1 MDKQL
6 KPREKPKEEALT
18 LTHSSPSLITLIL
31 QSSQHPESAL
41 QLVERQAAITPA
53 LAMSA
58 GEQLSV
64 LGKQDKKV
72 LLKALSM
79 LITQLRQSLNV
90 GKNLDT
96 LQVYECAAL
105 LAEKYWYLRLEEFLY
120 VFKQAKLGKYGKV
133 YDRLD
138 VQVISE
144 WLHLYDTTERL
155 AELER
160 KWQLQQMTEADILLP
175 DEEVQRC
182 YQKWKSG
189 EKLDSQL
196 WEEERLR
203 EAGEERRKEVGF
215 LKFRHEYFRN
225 RQPEQEDMPAQEEGP
240 TRDPT

>member
-1 MDKQL
+1 M
-6 KPREKPKEEALT
+6 
-18 LTHSSPSLITLIL
+18 
-31 QSSQHPESAL
+31 
-41 QLVERQAAITPA
+41 TPA
-53 LAMSA
+53 LALST

-72 LLKALSM
+72 LLKALSA

-96 LQVYECAAL
+96 LQVYECASL
-105 LAEKYWYLRLEEFLY
+105 LIEKYWYFRLEEFVY
-120 VFKQAKLGKYGKV
+120 VFKQVKLGKYGKV

-144 WLHLYDTTERL
+144 WLHLYDTSERL

-160 KWQLQQMTEADILLP
+160 QRQLEQKTEADALLSN
-175 DEEVQRC
+175 EEVQRC

-196 WEEERLR
+196 QEEERQR
-203 EAGEERRKEVGF
+203 EAKEERRKEVEF
-215 LKFRHEYFRN
+215 LKFRHKYYKN
-225 RQPEQEDMPAQEEGP
+225 RHLGETDTPAQDEVHTGDQC
-240 TRDPT
+240 R